1 MSNPNDFPGLESE
14 EKYPKVI
21 VQLDS
26 LGRLSPTTIRRFD
39 IVVIDEMVS
48 VLRHISA
55 PTLKE
60 RCIPVLGLL
69 MHHLQK
75 AAKVITMDA
84 FWNEDCYEFLKRLEV
99 SQKLV
104 INDFRPPPRTY
115 KWTKDEAL
123 LVQHIKEDLIAGKNV
138 VVTSMA
144 TMFCNRLMRQLLDEG
159 ILTREEIIM
168 HTAMTDDKLRAK
180 LNDVDA
186 FWVQCRILIY
196 SPTIE
201 SGEIAV
207 CLRTGFA
214 SIAEG
219 RSQGGSPILA
229 LAHSW
234 CIASSHTKDHATS
247 LVAQGVSLI

>member
-1 MSNPNDFPGLESE
+1 MIITYRQSLAQELGRKLRGFKVYLDVNPNDFPGLESD

-60 RCIPVLGLL
+60 RRIPVLGLL

-75 AAKVITMDA
+75 AAKFITMDA
-84 FWNEDCYEFLKRLEV
+84 FWNEDCYEFLKRLDV
-99 SQKLV
+99 SQNLV

-168 HTAMTDDKLRAK
+168 HTAMTDDKLRA
-180 LNDVDA
+180 
-186 FWVQCRILIY
+186 
-196 SPTIE
+196 
-201 SGEIAV
+201 
-207 CLRTGFA
+207 
-214 SIAEG
+214 
-219 RSQGGSPILA
+219 
-229 LAHSW
+229 
-234 CIASSHTKDHATS
+234 
-247 LVAQGVSLI
+247 